1 MSNIIWILSK
11 FLFAIFVC
19 VSFFF
24 CNNVQCHITEI
35 ILNEDT
41 PPALAT
47 RSGSNIDSMAL
58 DDNNEPT
65 CNIELSV
72 VKSYPGRCV
81 RLGKSGSRGCVSNTH
96 IIPFHPGC
104 LF

>member
-1 MSNIIWILSK
+1 MYNIIWKFSKLSFIIVVCIT
-11 FLFAIFVC
+11 FLMCTVH
-19 VSFFF
+19 
-24 CNNVQCHITEI
+24 CHITEI
-35 ILNEDT
+35 IMDEDT

-47 RSGSNIDSMAL
+47 RGGIDPMAL
-58 DDNNEPT
+58 EDTEPAT
-65 CNIELSV
+65 CNIEFSV

-81 RLGKSGSRGCVSNTH
+81 RLGKSGSRGCVSNSH